1 MKRWIK
7 WTIAL
12 LMIALVAGFVA
23 RAINARRQTAKLA
36 VAEQAKAAPSLE
48 LADADV
54 LVARTAEL
62 TRTLAISG
70 GLKAVNS
77 AIVKA
82 KVAAEVKSLTVRE
95 GDSVRA
101 GQVIGQLDTV
111 EVDLRLHQAEQNAAS
126 ARSQL
131 DIAQRA
137 LVNNRALVAQGFIS
151 ATGLETSISNEAGA
165 QAVYRASAAA
175 ADLARKT
182 RADSVLIA
190 PISGLVSQRS
200 VQVGERVGVD
210 ARLVEVVD
218 LSRLELEAA
227 VAPEEVGS
235 VQIGQTARLR
245 VDGLAQMATAKVVRI
260 NPSTQAGT
268 RSVMVYLALQ
278 SQPGLRQGLF
288 ARGTVDLER
297 KPALVVPTSA
307 VRVDK
312 ARPYVL
318 IVLDGRA
325 LQRNVTLGAH
335 GQATLDGDRAKTG
348 AMTDVPDVPEV
359 VDVVEIT
366 GGLSAG
372 TTLLRG
378 TVGAVRD
385 GTLVK
390 LLSNGPTSATLGVSA
405 AAAAASSAP

>member
-77 AIVKA
+77 AVVKA